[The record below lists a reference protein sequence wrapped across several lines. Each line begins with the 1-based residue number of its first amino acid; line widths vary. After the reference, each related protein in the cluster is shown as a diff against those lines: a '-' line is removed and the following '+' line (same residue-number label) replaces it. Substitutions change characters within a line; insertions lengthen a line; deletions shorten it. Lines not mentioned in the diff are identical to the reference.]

1 MEGGDKAG
9 QQLASRQ
16 IKERIA
22 VMQRGVGGIVKGQRV
37 DRVNPRIHIR
47 RHAISS
53 RQSLERGRQQ
63 HGAADGEFL

>member
-1 MEGGDKAG
+1 MEGGDEAG

-47 RHAISS
+47 RHIVSS
-53 RQSLERGRQQ
+53 RQPVECGRQLNR
-63 HGAADGEFL
+63 ATDGELL